1 LDQFPDAK
9 SLPRRAKSLPMR
21 AKSLPTTTVFFQ
33 LFIIFS
39 FYNMNHS
46 IPVFQ
51 AAYVLALEDNKYYI
65 GLSHNINLS
74 FGEHFAAVGPR
85 WTRLYKPLGIIEVL
99 LPANINDINTLLSK
113 YTKLYGAT
121 NISYYKSQDDIPIQH
136 EENLFVS
143 TVKSISLPVKIV
155 KPVKASE
162 KLPVYFPVQ
171 SDQEIQDKSPEPIAV
186 PIPETPP
193 DYSKTYRDALTDAA
207 KKTRLSNDAK
217 GLSVNNLLT
226 KENLEKW
233 LTQEK
238 RSYAFIAQ
246 HIVGC
251 SNKEVAAIAK
261 SFNLSTTFSAKRQM
275 IVSRVK

>member
-1 LDQFPDAK
+1 
-9 SLPRRAKSLPMR
+9 
-21 AKSLPTTTVFFQ
+21 
-33 LFIIFS
+33 
-39 FYNMNHS
+39 MNHS

-51 AAYVLALEDNKYYI
+51 AAYVLALEENKYYI

-99 LPANINDINTLLSK
+99 LPANLNDINTLLSK

-121 NISYYKSQDDIPIQH
+121 NISYYKNQ
-136 EENLFVS
+136 EEVTMQEKPEDNLFVS

-155 KPVKASE
+155 KPVKVSE
-162 KLPVYFPVQ
+162 KLPEYFPAQ
-171 SDQEIQDKSPEPIAV
+171 SGNQEIQDKSPEPIVDPVSA
-186 PIPETPP
+186 PPP

-207 KKTRLSNDAK
+207 KKTRLANDAK
-217 GLSVNNLLT
+217 GLSINNLLT

-233 LTQEK
+233 LTLEK